1 MLQGLRHQNLQ
12 KKRWFSFLVSDVE
25 KLDIDEPN
33 KLNVAYLKTTLV
45 SLRKLRDVVDEINR
59 YLLN

>member
-1 MLQGLRHQNLQ
+1 MLQVLIHQNLQ
-12 KKRWFSFLVSDVE
+12 KKRWFSFLISDVE

-33 KLNVAYLKTTLV
+33 KLNVANLKTTLV
-45 SLRKLRDVVDEINR
+45 SLRKLRDVVDKINR